1 MPLPISSS
9 LSIPDAALSESF
21 TRATGPGGQNVN
33 KVATAV
39 ELRLAIG
46 RSGLPEAVKTR
57 LRALAGHRLTADDEI
72 VIDAKEHRTQA
83 QNRAAARER
92 LADLIRRALV
102 RPKARRKTKPTVAS
116 RERRLESKV
125 RRSRVKAR
133 RTSKIDTD

>member
-1 MPLPISSS
+1 MSLPISSS

-72 VIDAKEHRTQA
+72 VIDAKAHRTQA